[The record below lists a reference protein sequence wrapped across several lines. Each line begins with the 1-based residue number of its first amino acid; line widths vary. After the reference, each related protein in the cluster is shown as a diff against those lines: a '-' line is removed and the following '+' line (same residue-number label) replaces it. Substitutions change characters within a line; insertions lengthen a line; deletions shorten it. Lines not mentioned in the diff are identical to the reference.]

1 MVLGLIGGFVA
12 IYGLL
17 IAIFSRAWLTIRR
30 QKASL
35 TEVNA
40 KLTERNRELEMT
52 TVAAEEANRAKSQF
66 LANMSHE
73 IRTPITG
80 IMGMTDLALDTD
92 LTDEQQDYL
101 ETARSSSEALLSVV
115 NDVLDFS
122 KIEAEKLQLDCRPFD
137 LTQTVANAV
146 RTLSFSKGRRDVDLR
161 TDVAPD
167 VPTDL
172 LGDPDRLRQV
182 LLNLVGNAT
191 RFTEA
196 GHIAV
201 TVSLASEPVRDER
214 QIPLHFSVEDTGI
227 GIAPDQLDTIFEPFT
242 QADNSTTRTY
252 GGTGLGLAI
261 SKQIVQLMGGR
272 IWAESRLGTGSTFH
286 FTACCHLPETL
297 ERTVKPPR
305 RALRVLLVDD
315 DFMSQKLSARAL
327 VKRGHTLEVADD
339 EMHAIDLVKHLP
351 FDVVVVNVDTPS
363 PASPELWNR
372 LAAGRSETPIVGLS
386 AHEDPNRPA
395 ADGRTDACLAK
406 PFSGSELVDTVE
418 RLASEASKVQ
428 QSPER
433 RG

>member
-1 MVLGLIGGFVA
+1 
-12 IYGLL
+12 
-17 IAIFSRAWLTIRR
+17 
-30 QKASL
+30 
-35 TEVNA
+35 
-40 KLTERNRELEMT
+40 
-52 TVAAEEANRAKSQF
+52 
-66 LANMSHE
+66 MSHE

-214 QIPLHFSVEDTGI
+214 PNTSAL
-227 GIAPDQLDTIFEPFT
+227 L
-242 QADNSTTRTY
+242 R
-252 GGTGLGLAI
+252 GGH
-261 SKQIVQLMGGR
+261 R
-272 IWAESRLGTGSTFH
+272 HRH
-286 FTACCHLPETL
+286 
-297 ERTVKPPR
+297 
-305 RALRVLLVDD
+305 RA
-315 DFMSQKLSARAL
+315 
-327 VKRGHTLEVADD
+327 
-339 EMHAIDLVKHLP
+339 
-351 FDVVVVNVDTPS
+351 
-363 PASPELWNR
+363 
-372 LAAGRSETPIVGLS
+372 
-386 AHEDPNRPA
+386 
-395 ADGRTDACLAK
+395 
-406 PFSGSELVDTVE
+406 
-418 RLASEASKVQ
+418 
-428 QSPER
+428 
-433 RG
+433 